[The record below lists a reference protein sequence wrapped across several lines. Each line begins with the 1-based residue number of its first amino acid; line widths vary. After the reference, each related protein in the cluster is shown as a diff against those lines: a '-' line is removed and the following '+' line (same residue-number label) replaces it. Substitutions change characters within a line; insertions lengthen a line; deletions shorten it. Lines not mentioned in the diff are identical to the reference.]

1 MKQAELS
8 RRERQ
13 VMIGMIASTEYLQD
27 IEPIL
32 NLTWV
37 QSREAVTIMTWI
49 LEHYDKYH
57 KAPGSL
63 IQEIYYKKL
72 RKKKI
77 SGAQAEVIEEA
88 LESLS
93 MEAQEWDDDDLQYQI
108 DSAVEYCQ
116 ECQLQEHGEQIQNLT
131 ENGDREEAL
140 ILTGD
145 FTPVDVIRSE
155 GVIPFATDEQ
165 RVNMFKARGNSL
177 IEYPGD
183 LGNFL
188 NPYMI
193 KSAFVVYLAQNKGGK
208 SFNLMDAALR
218 AGAQGRKTLL
228 IQAGDMTQ
236 EQMELRMAIYICQ
249 LSDQEMYCNKRYI
262 PILDCVHNQLG
273 SCELDIRNNDDE
285 GPFETEGQ
293 SWLES
298 DMHYTDLTGAIDHY
312 PRHKPCYECLRQK
325 NRAYTDFK
333 GTIWYKIRP
342 KTDPLDLA
350 TFNSMEKMHKKKFNS
365 YFKAIQ
371 NIRLFSY
378 SSDGMSMSIMERQ
391 YNILAKEGF
400 EGEVVIADYL
410 DLYAPDK
417 LTGHMQPR
425 DQENQKWKRGRRFS
439 QEYGTLFISAS
450 QSDAQG
456 FDATLLSKKNFSEDR
471 RKLDHVTGMIGLNMT
486 TREKRLGLMRMNEIA
501 SRDTDGTKV
510 INIMHR
516 LQIGRPILG
525 SFF

>member
-13 VMIGMIASTEYLQD
+13 VMIGMIASTEYLRD

-32 NLTWV
+32 DLKWV
-37 QSREAVTIMTWI
+37 QSRDAVTIMTWI
-49 LEHYDKYH
+49 LEYYHKYD

-63 IQEIYYKKL
+63 IQDIYYKKL
-72 RKKKI
+72 KKKKI

-93 MEAQEWDDDDLQYQI
+93 GEAYEWDDEDLQYYL
-108 DSAVEYCQ
+108 DSAIEYCQ

-131 ENGDREEAL
+131 ENGDKDEAL
-140 ILTGD
+140 ILTED
-145 FTPVDVIRSE
+145 FTPVDIIRSE
-155 GVIPFATDEQ
+155 GVIPFETDEQ
-165 RVNMFKARGNSL
+165 KINMFKARGNSL
-177 IEYPGD
+177 IKYPGD

-188 NPYMI
+188 DPYMI

-208 SFNLMDAALR
+208 SFNLMDSALR
-218 AGAQGRKTLL
+218 AGQQGHKVLFF
-228 IQAGDMTQ
+228 QAGDMTQ
-236 EQMELRMAIYICQ
+236 EQMELRMAIYVCQ
-249 LSDQEMYCNKRYI
+249 LSDQEMYCKTMYV
-262 PILDCVHNQLG
+262 PILDCLHNQLG

-285 GPFETEGQ
+285 GPFETEGKT
-293 SWLES
+293 WVES
-298 DMHYTDLTGAIDHY
+298 DMHYSDLTEAVRHY
-312 PRHKPCYECLRQK
+312 PRHKPCYECIRQR
-325 NRAYTDFK
+325 NRAYTDFQ
-333 GTIWYKIRP
+333 GTIWYRVRHK
-342 KTDPLDLA
+342 KDPLDLT
-350 TFNSMEKMHKKKFNS
+350 TFNEIQRAHKKKFNS
-365 YFKAIQ
+365 YFNAIQ

-378 SSDGMSMSIMERQ
+378 PSDGMSMSVMERQ

-400 EGEVVIADYL
+400 KGEVVIADYL

-486 TREKRLGLMRMNEIA
+486 IREKRLGLMRMNEIA

-510 INIMHR
+510 INVMHR
-516 LQIGRPILG
+516 LQMGRPVLG